1 MARRLDTGGRER
13 GAEKK
18 RRSSEWMIPRLRE
31 DEACYILT
39 FVAIPTSYHYSD
51 LPTCLPTL
59 RLNLGTTWSTVA
71 CCALQWTVTSPRA
84 KPQATPMS
92 LSVQIQ
98 ADRCPLQESRDEGR
112 GNANVGGTRRCCV
125 PQERRAEG
133 SRRFKRIRMPCP
145 REQSWER
152 GSQQVSLHL
161 AAVEAGTTRSSR
173 LWRLFHWGGVAIDF
187 GGEGLASMF
196 PQFQWQPWQANA
208 SQ

>member
-1 MARRLDTGGRER
+1 MDDSSIAGRRGVLYTD
-13 GAEKK
+13 
-18 RRSSEWMIPRLRE
+18 LR
-31 DEACYILT
+31 CYSYLLPLLR
-39 FVAIPTSYHYSD
+39 PTYR
-51 LPTCLPTL
+51 PTL

-145 REQSWER
+145 REQSWKR